1 MFKRI
6 DQSRFFNNLLQ
17 RLSTLLARLRG
28 LPTFVGII
36 LIAISFVLQIVQV
49 YSPPS
54 QLLNLMAVILQNA
67 GILIALIGLLLAEP
81 LGK

>member
-6 DQSRFFNNLLQ
+6 NE
-17 RLSTLLARLRG
+17 STTLARIIEFLSEFLAKRRG
-28 LPTFVGII
+28 LPVVIGIGLVI
-36 LIAISFVLQIVQV
+36 ISFILQTVDV
-49 YSPPS
+49 YNPS
-54 QLLNLMAVILQNA
+54 QLLRLSGVITQHL